1 MVEKSK
7 PAAAVDKQETL
18 TKRPGILKKKSST
31 ALEPVP
37 EFAESHEIQRADS
50 NLEIVESERTS
61 TPHEEQQKFKKLCEG
76 VQNCLALFQTS
87 LSELLTIKD
96 ELLKHALPPSLLLK
110 IALVTGKLFRSS
122 SDLSVPITEL
132 VRMVKLY
139 STPWETK
146 SAALKKLHEDYEN
159 KQRQLNVA
167 LQKLVLVGIQSERLA
182 QERKVLNW
190 EKLFSKMM
198 TSKAHGYR
206 WKFLI
211 ESFKEKVKTGE
222 VYVAGTS
229 TDEEAEREKQKSERE
244 LESIRRRSMIKD
256 TAAKRVMRE
265 SLSGTSS
272 REKPPPSF
280 QDKDKDA
287 ILEDENLSD
296 AELTSLAQRS
306 PSPERRVQRTS
317 PTRIT
322 ITPDMTAADMRAA
335 RSPAAGKD
343 EPKKAS
349 RPRIK
354 FFAAPGNEDSEEEDE
369 QDEKQSAVK
378 FADKP
383 LKSKPKAMFADTSRP
398 KRGGVRFFQS
408 DDEEEEEDEEEDGE
422 ETEAVTSVPPVVKVD
437 KECWTHEPEF
447 DKYLHLRIYK
457 PECKKAETPFCSV
470 AFNGQLL
477 KTDIFE
483 EEETSEETVPESV
496 SPTPAAKSDS
506 KKAEQAKSD
515 KQKTGGKTSA
525 TNVSGKKSGKMSV
538 SRGANNRASSP
549 SPSSRP
555 ASGVEEKEKK
565 PPIFKELMFKLP
577 EDNGRVLGETIEDI
591 TQEALRFAVH
601 PGKDLPMIAM
611 ATANYGDLKVVDQF
625 EGRWS
630 HTDSSAVPQQF
641 PLTSVVSDRD
651 MPFNSTC
658 GQISLV
664 CYLSKVERLTKL
676 GKSTETIPFDELVNA
691 AIESRKEEE
700 AEDAIVKEEIKET
713 PEPMYTE
720 GDVKALKEQ
729 HAEEMQLLQEEYEKR
744 LNELAQGLGPYPPDM
759 ESPHDYI
766 DAATSPMFLRS
777 PSLIRTP
784 SPEQGKAPR
793 PPSEARPQS
802 QPRKPRPRIPNL
814 PEWGKDLP
822 EDFLTRLHLFN
833 ENSTK
838 YRQELGDKTRR
849 AIQERYELQM
859 AVQNRLAQAEEEPEE
874 GADVCLPAVF
884 MPTRTGHVYSPKAHS
899 YFHPPGSSEGRLT
912 QPPSIFKLPAVTPEA
927 QVSVLNLFEMSK
939 RDNQT
944 GPPWF
949 ANDQTRPHTIA
960 NPEQSQTVPPPPT
973 ACDVWSPPPYQG
985 RARTR

>member
-7 PAAAVDKQETL
+7 PAANAEKQETL
-18 TKRPGILKKKSST
+18 AKRPGILKKKSSPS
-31 ALEPVP
+31 LEPVP

-61 TPHEEQQKFKKLCEG
+61 TPHEEQQKFKTLCEG

-244 LESIRRRSMIKD
+244 LESIRRRSMHRD
-256 TAAKRVMRE
+256 TAAKRIMRE
-265 SLSGTSS
+265 SLGGTST
-272 REKPPPSF
+272 EKPPSSF
-280 QDKDKDA
+280 QDKDMGV
-287 ILEDENLSD
+287 ISEDDHVSD
-296 AELTSLAQRS
+296 TELGSIAQRS
-306 PSPERRVQRTS
+306 PSPERRSQRTS
-317 PTRIT
+317 STRIT
-322 ITPDMTAADMRAA
+322 FTPDKTELKPG
-335 RSPAAGKD
+335 RSLVGEKG
-343 EPKKAS
+343 ESKKAS
-349 RPRIK
+349 KPRIK
-354 FFAAPGNEDSEEEDE
+354 FFGASDDEDSEEEL
-369 QDEKQSAVK
+369 QDENQSALR

-383 LKSKPKAMFADTSRP
+383 LKSKPKAKFADTGRP
-398 KRGGVRFFQS
+398 KRAGVRFFQS
-408 DDEEEEEDEEEDGE
+408 DEEGDEEDGE
-422 ETEAVTSVPPVVKVD
+422 EPETVITVPPVEKVD

-483 EEETSEETVPESV
+483 EEEEEDDDETTKEIVPESV
-496 SPTPAAKSDS
+496 SPTPTAKIDS
-506 KKAEQAKSD
+506 KKAEHTKNE
-515 KQKTGGKTSA
+515 KQKIGGKAST
-525 TNVSGKKSGKMSV
+525 TNVTGKKSGKMSV
-538 SRGANNRASSP
+538 SRGVGNRASSP
-549 SPSSRP
+549 SPSKRP
-555 ASGVEEKEKK
+555 ASAVEEKETK
-565 PPIFKELMFKLP
+565 PAVFKELMFKLP
-577 EDNGRVLGETIEDI
+577 EDNGHVLGKPREDI
-591 TQEALRFAVH
+591 TQQPLRFAIH
-601 PGKDLPMIAM
+601 PGKDRPMIAM
-611 ATANYGDLKVVDQF
+611 ATANYEDLKIMDQF

-630 HTDSSAVPQQF
+630 HTDSSVAPQLF
-641 PLTSVVSDRD
+641 LLTSVVSDRD
-651 MPFNSTC
+651 MPFNTTC
-658 GQISLV
+658 GQLSVV
-664 CYLSKVERLTKL
+664 CYLSKVERLMKV
-676 GKSTETIPFDELVNA
+676 GKSTETIPFDDLVNA

-700 AEDAIVKEEIKET
+700 AGDTTVKEEITEP
-713 PEPMYTE
+713 PEAMYTE

-729 HAEEMQLLQEEYEKR
+729 HAEEIQLLQEEYEKR
-744 LNELAQGLGPYPPDM
+744 LNELAQGLGPYSPDL
-759 ESPHDYI
+759 ESPQNYT
-766 DAATSPMFLRS
+766 DAATSPMFFRS
-777 PSLIRTP
+777 PSPIRSS

-802 QPRKPRPRIPNL
+802 QPRKPRTRIPNL

-822 EDFLTRLHLFN
+822 EDFLVRLHLFN
-833 ENSTK
+833 ENSSK

-859 AVQNRLAQAEEEPEE
+859 AVQNRLAQAEEVPEE
-874 GADVCLPAVF
+874 DADVCLPAVF

-939 RDNQT
+939 RYNQAGT
-944 GPPWF
+944 PWF
-949 ANDQTRPHTIA
+949 ANDQARPHTIA
-960 NPEQSQTVPPPPT
+960 NPEQSQTSPPPPT
-973 ACDVWSPPPYQG
+973 ACDMWSPPPYPG